1 MKIKSIRNT
10 KIRTKL
16 ILLGAVSIL
25 GLFILGSESVSTAWQ
40 IDQVGEEISST
51 WINAVI
57 IAEELNT
64 ATSDYRIQES
74 RHAIA
79 TTPSMMGAVE
89 EEMEQLQKEI
99 ADKFKAY
106 RALPTMEQDQ
116 KIIREAEVVWNEY
129 LETSRELLEISK
141 GNSRQEALKLMMGR
155 SQELFDQASGMFLE
169 AVECTKRETMDA
181 RKEADR
187 LYRRMSHI
195 KLLVIGADSVIV
207 LWLILYLIK
216 SIEKPAEA
224 LADAAR
230 RATNGNLEAEL
241 DYQSEDEIGAL
252 TEAMNLL
259 LRRLRSI
266 INDEKKM
273 FREIGNENFNVR
285 SECEQSYRGDFAP
298 ILYSFTSLQSRL
310 KETKRQHEEEVAHL
324 KARIHEME
332 KQLKEKQIEEK
343 QIEERQADKHE

>member
-1 MKIKSIRNT
+1 MKLKSIRNT

-25 GLFILGSESVSTAWQ
+25 GMFVLGSESVSTAWQ

-79 TTPSMMGAVE
+79 TAPSMMAEVE
-89 EEMEQLQKEI
+89 AEMDLLAKEI

-106 RALPTMEQDQ
+106 RALDTMEADQ
-116 KIIREAEVVWNEY
+116 KIIREAEIVWNEY
-129 LETSRELLEISK
+129 LETSKELIETSK
-141 GNSRQEALKLMMGR
+141 GNSRQKALNLMMGR
-155 SQELFDQASGMFLE
+155 SEELFNKASGMFLE
-169 AVECTKRETMDA
+169 AVECTKLETIEA
-181 RKEADR
+181 RQEADR
-187 LYRRMSHI
+187 LYKRMSHI
-195 KLLVIGADSVIV
+195 KLLVIAADAVIV

-230 RATNGNLEAEL
+230 RATNGNLEVEL

-273 FREIGNENFNVR
+273 FREIGNENFDVR

-310 KETKRQHEEEVAHL
+310 KETRRQHEEEVAQL
-324 KARIHEME
+324 KVRIHELE
-332 KQLKEKQIEEK
+332 KQVEH
-343 QIEERQADKHE
+343 HE

>member
-1 MKIKSIRNT
+1 MKLKSIRNT

-25 GLFILGSESVSTAWQ
+25 GMFVLGSESVSTAWQ

-79 TTPSMMGAVE
+79 TAPSMMAEVE
-89 EEMEQLQKEI
+89 AEMDLLAKEI

-106 RALPTMEQDQ
+106 RALDTMEADQ

-129 LETSRELLEISK
+129 LETSKELIETSK
-141 GNSRQEALKLMMGR
+141 GNSRQKALNLMMGR
-155 SQELFDQASGMFLE
+155 SEELFNKASGMFLE
-169 AVECTKRETMDA
+169 AVECTKLETIEA
-181 RKEADR
+181 RQEADR
-187 LYRRMSHI
+187 LYKRMSHI
-195 KLLVIGADSVIV
+195 KLLVIAADAVIV

-230 RATNGNLEAEL
+230 RATNGNLEVEL

-273 FREIGNENFNVR
+273 FREIGNENFDVR

-310 KETKRQHEEEVAHL
+310 KETRRQHEEEVAQL
-324 KARIHEME
+324 KVRIHELE
-332 KQLKEKQIEEK
+332 KQVEN
-343 QIEERQADKHE
+343 HE

>member
-16 ILLGAVSIL
+16 ILLGTVSIL
-25 GLFILGSESVSTAWQ
+25 GLFVLGSESVSTAWQ

-79 TTPSMMGAVE
+79 IAPSMMAEVE
-89 EEMEQLQKEI
+89 AELDLLAKEI

-106 RALPTMEQDQ
+106 RALDTMEADQ
-116 KIIREAEVVWNEY
+116 KIIREAEIVWNEY
-129 LETSRELLEISK
+129 LETSKELIETSK
-141 GNSRQEALKLMMGR
+141 GNSRQKALNLMMGR
-155 SQELFDQASGMFLE
+155 SEELFNKASGMFLE
-169 AVECTKRETMDA
+169 AVECTKQETIEA
-181 RKEADR
+181 RREADR
-187 LYRRMSHI
+187 LYKRMSHL
-195 KLLVIGADSVIV
+195 KLLVIGADTVIV

-230 RATNGNLEAEL
+230 RATNGNLEVEL

-259 LRRLRSI
+259 LRRLRAI
-266 INDEKKM
+266 ISDEKKM
-273 FREIGNENFNVR
+273 FREIGNENFDVR

-310 KETKRQHEEEVAHL
+310 KETKRQHEEEVAQL
-324 KARIHEME
+324 KVRIHELE
-332 KQLKEKQIEEK
+332 KQVEH
-343 QIEERQADKHE
+343 HE

>member
-25 GLFILGSESVSTAWQ
+25 GMFVLGSESVSTAWQ

-79 TTPSMMGAVE
+79 IAPAMMAEVE
-89 EEMEQLQKEI
+89 EELKVLEKEI

-106 RALPTMEQDQ
+106 RALPTMEKDQ
-116 KIIREAEVVWNEY
+116 KIIREAETVWNEY
-129 LETSRELLEISK
+129 LKTSQELLETSK
-141 GNSRQEALKLMMGR
+141 GNSRQKALELMMGR
-155 SQELFDQASGMFLE
+155 SQELFDKASNMFLE
-169 AVECTKRETMDA
+169 AVECTKQETIDA

-195 KLLVIGADSVIV
+195 KLLVIGADAIIV
-207 LWLILYLIK
+207 LWLILYLIR

-230 RATNGNLEAEL
+230 RATNGNLAVEL
-241 DYQSEDEIGAL
+241 DYQSEDEIGTL

-259 LRRLRSI
+259 LRRLRAI

-310 KETKRQHEEEVAHL
+310 KETKRQHEDEVAQL
-324 KARIHEME
+324 KVRIHELE
-332 KQLKEKQIEEK
+332 NQL
-343 QIEERQADKHE
+343 EERQKEDYE

>member
-16 ILLGAVSIL
+16 ILLGAVSIF
-25 GLFILGSESVSTAWQ
+25 GMFVLGSESVSTAWQ

-64 ATSDYRIQES
+64 STSDYRIQES

-79 TTPSMMGAVE
+79 IAPAMMKEVE
-89 EEMEQLQKEI
+89 AELEVLRKEI

-106 RALPTMEQDQ
+106 RQLPTMEQDQ
-116 KIIREAEVVWNEY
+116 KIIRDAEVVWNEY
-129 LETSRELLEISK
+129 LETSEELIQTSR
-141 GNSRQEALKLMMGR
+141 GNSRQKALELMMGR
-155 SQELFDQASGMFLE
+155 SQELFDEASGMFLQ
-169 AVECTKRETMDA
+169 AVESTKQETVQA
-181 RKEADR
+181 RQEAAR

-195 KLLVIGADSVIV
+195 KLLVIGIDTVVV

-224 LADAAR
+224 LADAAK
-230 RATNGNLEAEL
+230 RATNGNLEVEL
-241 DYQSEDEIGAL
+241 TYQSEDEIGIL

-259 LRRLRSI
+259 LGRLRAI

-298 ILYSFTSLQSRL
+298 LLYSFTSLQSRL
-310 KETKRQHEEEVAHL
+310 KATKQQHEEEVAQL
-324 KARIHEME
+324 RVRIHELE
-332 KQLKEKQIEEK
+332 KQVEE
-343 QIEERQADKHE
+343 AHHE